1 MRPPNPAGPTH
12 KADFFLSF
20 FQPRAAAANPGMK
33 LKSPG
38 APRSCSQQKRNCYPT
53 LPPAQCAPPSRPRG
67 ALRVKRAQEWVV
79 GDGGG
84 AGVGWRAPRPG
95 KLGSLSSPSSSQP
108 TQEWRGRSDR
118 KEPVGL
124 RLRGWPGAGS
134 GRGPQP
140 PGRCSE
146 AASCVARVGEGAVA
160 PEPRR
165 RVASQPID
173 PQGPERRKL
182 RWTPGAGVSLQDQR
196 ENGGGAQGSGDR
208 GMAAGRAQP
217 EHGSACAAG
226 AKDWGRVVTPRAPPP
241 PLQILYCRYRGRLW
255 PLPELN
261 LAALKLGLSASTFP
275 PHPHSRLQ
283 GRRTWSPSPF
293 PPRPALLNPGRK
305 R

>member
-20 FQPRAAAANPGMK
+20 FQPRAAAANPGIK

-38 APRSCSQQKRNCYPT
+38 APRSSSQPKRNCYPT

-84 AGVGWRAPRPG
+84 AGVGCRAPRPG
-95 KLGSLSSPSSSQP
+95 KLGSLSSPSSPPS
-108 TQEWRGRSDR
+108 TLEWRGRSDR

-140 PGRCSE
+140 RGRCSE
-146 AASCVARVGEGAVA
+146 AASCVAREGEGAVA
-160 PEPRR
+160 PEPRP
-165 RVASQPID
+165 RVASRPID
-173 PQGPERRKL
+173 PQGPERGEL

-208 GMAAGRAQP
+208 GMEAGRAQP
-217 EHGSACAAG
+217 EHGSVCAAR
-226 AKDWGRVVTPRAPPP
+226 AKGWGRVVTPRAPPKSR
-241 PLQILYCRYRGRLW
+241 IVCI
-255 PLPELN
+255 
-261 LAALKLGLSASTFP
+261 AAGFGHFRS
-275 PHPHSRLQ
+275 
-283 GRRTWSPSPF
+283 
-293 PPRPALLNPGRK
+293 
-305 R
+305 